1 MSFIRERP
9 LQGCDTGPDFSGFL
23 NQIYDRN
30 KKIGDKIPNWVK
42 TGVKIYGDNEE
53 VFSTFLDVMAN
64 IVGYN
69 VYQEDYYFDLFLETA
84 SCLKEEKCEDIPLE
98 GLQTLDFTGIFYVHF
113 YFQWIEKQVPEVIDN
128 LYQEKSAEEQ
138 AKGKEVLVKENKL

>member
-1 MSFIRERP
+1 MSFIPQRP
-9 LQGCDTGPDFSGFL
+9 IQEKDTGPDFSKFID
-23 NQIYDRN
+23 QIDNRN
-30 KKIGDKIPNWVK
+30 RKIAEKIPSWVK

-64 IVGYN
+64 IVRYN

-84 SCLKEEKCEDIPLE
+84 SCLKEEKCEDIPLK
-98 GLQTLDFTGIFYVHF
+98 GLQSLDFTGIFYVHF

-138 AKGKEVLVKENKL
+138 AKRKEVLVKENKL

>member
-64 IVGYN
+64 IVRYN

-98 GLQTLDFTGIFYVHF
+98 GLQTLDFTGILR
-113 YFQWIEKQVPEVIDN
+113 D
-128 LYQEKSAEEQ
+128 
-138 AKGKEVLVKENKL
+138 